1 MFDTLS
7 IMCKSK
13 ITWYHQKNA
22 VSIFSE
28 LKLLLI
34 SESVVIIFTDFPG
47 FLVCLFSHEMK
58 LILKS

>member
-1 MFDTLS
+1 MYKT
-7 IMCKSK
+7 K
-13 ITWYHQKNA
+13 ITWYHQENA

-34 SESVVIIFTDFPG
+34 SESTVIIFTGFPG

-58 LILKS
+58 LIPKS

>member
-7 IMCKSK
+7 VMYKTK
-13 ITWYHQKNA
+13 ITWYHWENA

-28 LKLLLI
+28 LKLLLL
-34 SESVVIIFTDFPG
+34 SESTVLIVTGFPG

-58 LILKS
+58 LIPKS